1 MGIID
6 HPYLDREYDVRGMS
20 FHSVGIQ
27 FNTDWPLQ
35 NASVRAQM
43 CPRLVEHSKIMLLP
57 MLQRCAAWHFS
68 DAGLT

>member
-27 FNTDWPLQ
+27 FNTEWPLK
-35 NASVRAQM
+35 NASVRGPPVSRFVKHAA
-43 CPRLVEHSKIMLLP
+43 PLL
-57 MLQRCAAWHFS
+57 QQCAAWHDS